1 MSIAVAIDGPAGSG
15 KSTIAKLLAK
25 KYGIMYINTGA
36 MYRAV
41 TLFALD
47 RNIDYKDCKG
57 LCNLIDSLSM
67 HFDGD
72 RLLVNGEDVTD
83 KITLP
88 RVSENVSN
96 YSIIP
101 EVRERLVKLQ
111 QKIADKYSVV
121 MDGRDI
127 GTVVLKDADVKF
139 FLTADSGERARRRFE
154 ELQIKGIDK
163 SYDEI
168 LENIKQRDY
177 IDSNR
182 KASPL
187 KQSEDAILI
196 DSTSKTIEQVV
207 ETMAEYINKI
217 KEVKK
222 SCQ

>member
-1 MSIAVAIDGPAGSG
+1 M
-15 KSTIAKLLAK
+15 L
-25 KYGIMYINTGA
+25 N
-36 MYRAV
+36 
-41 TLFALD
+41 
-47 RNIDYKDCKG
+47 
-57 LCNLIDSLSM
+57 
-67 HFDGD
+67 
-72 RLLVNGEDVTD
+72 
-83 KITLP
+83 
-88 RVSENVSN
+88 
-96 YSIIP
+96 
-101 EVRERLVKLQ
+101 
-111 QKIADKYSVV
+111 
-121 MDGRDI
+121 
-127 GTVVLKDADVKF
+127 

-154 ELQIKGIDK
+154 ELQSKGIDK

-207 ETMAEYINKI
+207 ETMAGYINKI